1 MKPNTYVT
9 LSRNSI
15 DNFALLLVVADLA
28 FGLCVSGAT
37 ITEYVSGNHV
47 HLNGVRV
54 EQGGP
59 HGRGQRPRACVLW
72 SSRAHP
78 VTTCIDELVLLRLKP
93 GTS

>member
-9 LSRNSI
+9 LIRNSI
-15 DNFALLLVVADLA
+15 DDFTLLLVVADLA

-59 HGRGQRPRACVLW
+59 HGRGRRSCVHVLW

-78 VTTCIDELVLLRLKP
+78 VTTCVDEIVLLRLKP